1 MCTNHSTMNSMCN
14 WLCST
19 WRQKMV
25 KKTSNFCTEILSFV
39 LNMTEN
45 CIIALRR
52 LLWAFVSDYSL
63 LALSGTKSGAK
74 PEEGSVGAHR

>member
-1 MCTNHSTMNSMCN
+1 
-14 WLCST
+14 
-19 WRQKMV
+19 MV

-52 LLWAFVSDYSL
+52 LWAFVSDYSL

-74 PEEGSVGAHR
+74 PEEGSVRAYR

>member
-1 MCTNHSTMNSMCN
+1 
-14 WLCST
+14 
-19 WRQKMV
+19 
-25 KKTSNFCTEILSFV
+25 
-39 LNMTEN
+39 MTEN

-52 LLWAFVSDYSL
+52 LWAFVSDYSL

>member
-1 MCTNHSTMNSMCN
+1 
-14 WLCST
+14 
-19 WRQKMV
+19 
-25 KKTSNFCTEILSFV
+25 
-39 LNMTEN
+39 MTEN

-74 PEEGSVGAHR
+74 PEEGSVRAYR